1 MELFR
6 YEDGT
11 DSPHIHV
18 YPVLRET
25 RKCYVI
31 DGPGNERGER
41 FIIKDPGGRRFA
53 YADREHAMWSYRRR
67 KTRQIEHCQ
76 KTIDKARKML
86 VTIDVA
92 VNDTLLFLEDV
103 DAGY

>member
-11 DSPHIHV
+11 DRPVVHC
-18 YPVLRET
+18 YPVHRET
-25 RKCYVI
+25 RKCYVTRWT
-31 DGPGNERGER
+31 GNKGDEK
-41 FIIKDPGGRRFA
+41 FILKDPGGRRFA

-92 VNDTLLFLEDV
+92 VTETPM
-103 DAGY
+103 

>member
-1 MELFR
+1 
-6 YEDGT
+6 
-11 DSPHIHV
+11 
-18 YPVLRET
+18 
-25 RKCYVI
+25 
-31 DGPGNERGER
+31 
-41 FIIKDPGGRRFA
+41 
-53 YADREHAMWSYRRR
+53 MWSYRRR